1 MKVTLTKITIGT
13 ILSFI
18 LYVAILLMFFSCRT
32 AKKTWVEENFTS
44 KHEIQS
50 IQDNLTYSNEE
61 VKSEIK
67 NSLILDFTEKLK
79 LATEKTTNNETETT
93 TTKIDIIAE
102 NGVEKKA
109 TAGNTTVTSN
119 GANVSVQT
127 TSSKALSKEFESKY
141 NELSQ
146 KLDREQK
153 YNEYLYTEIN
163 SLKSEIANLKSTYQ
177 SEKQAKTKETTKRG
191 FTFWAVLI
199 GGLIVVL
206 GVAGYVFRS
215 RIPFF

>member
-1 MKVTLTKITIGT
+1 MKTTLKKLTIGT

-44 KHEIQS
+44 KQEIQS

-93 TTKIDIIAE
+93 TTQIDIIAE

-109 TAGNTTVTSN
+109 TAGNTTVTSI

-127 TSSKALSKEFESKY
+127 TSSKSLSKEFESKY
-141 NELSQ
+141 QELSQ
-146 KLDREQK
+146 KLDKEQK
-153 YNEYLYTEIN
+153 YNEYLYSEIN
-163 SLKSEIANLKSTYQ
+163 SLKSEIANLRSTYQ
-177 SEKQAKTKETTKRG
+177 SEKQAKSKETKKTG

-199 GGLIVVL
+199 GGLIVVF

>member
-1 MKVTLTKITIGT
+1 MKVTLKKLTIGT

-32 AKKTWVEENFTS
+32 AKKTWVNENFAS
-44 KHEIQS
+44 K
-50 IQDNLTYSNEE
+50 QDISKLETTQLNSQKTLESKIT
-61 VKSEIK
+61 
-67 NSLILDFTEKLK
+67 NSLIIDFTEKLK

-93 TTKIDIIAE
+93 TTQIDIIAE

-141 NELSQ
+141 QELSQ
-146 KLDREQK
+146 KLDKEQK
-153 YNEYLYTEIN
+153 YNEHLYSEIN
-163 SLKSEIANLKSTYQ
+163 SLKSEIANLRSTYQ

-191 FTFWAVLI
+191 FTFWAVII

-215 RIPFF
+215 RITFF